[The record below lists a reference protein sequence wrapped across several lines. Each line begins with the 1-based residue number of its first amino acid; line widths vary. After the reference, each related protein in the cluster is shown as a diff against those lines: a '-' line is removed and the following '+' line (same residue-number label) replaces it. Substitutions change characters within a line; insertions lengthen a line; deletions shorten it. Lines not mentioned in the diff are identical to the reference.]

1 LTSLDGTF
9 FPNISSS
16 IQVNKAFA
24 NAQYQCDP
32 VLSLYACHSLIQ
44 WPSRHRT
51 AVDVIQVVDSLLN
64 EYPSADVTVVG
75 FSLGAA
81 IALLDGV
88 FLRLQLDPQIK
99 VKVIGY
105 GMPRVGNQDFAAF
118 VDAILPNGVV
128 RINNK
133 MDPVPVV
140 PGLPFGYVH
149 CSGEIHIQEQSE
161 EWDKCHGPENPSP
174 LCTDGTVTSLANAT
188 LTDHVGPYNKI
199 MMRC

>member
-1 LTSLDGTF
+1 M
-9 FPNISSS
+9 
-16 IQVNKAFA
+16 NKAFA
-24 NAQYQCDP
+24 KAHYECDS

-44 WPSRHRT
+44 MAIASHRT
-51 AVDVIQVVDSLLN
+51 APYVIQVVDSLLS

-75 FSLGAA
+75 YSLGAA

-105 GMPRVGNQDFAAF
+105 GMPRVGNQDFATF
-118 VDAILPNGVV
+118 VDAILPNEVV
-128 RINNK
+128 RINN
-133 MDPVPVV
+133 MRDPVPVV
-140 PGLPFGYVH
+140 PGLQFGYVH
-149 CSGEIHIQEQSE
+149 CSGEIHIQEQSG
-161 EWDKCHGPENPSP
+161 EWDKCPGPENPSP